1 MQPVLNVVAE
11 RALKLCDAAQTD
23 RCAGRG
29 REPAFRR
36 QGIRRYSRPRWARSF
51 RSVAGSVAGRA
62 VLDGTTI
69 HLKDLALEPEDEYPV
84 GREMQRRIGHHTL
97 LAVPLMREDH
107 AIGAIALW
115 RTEARLF
122 SEKQVA
128 LVQTFARQAAI
139 AIDNVRLFNETK
151 DGLEQQTAI
160 SEILRAISSSPTDV
174 QPVLDAIADRA
185 VNLCGASA
193 ASIHLTDGNVLRHVA
208 SMGESP
214 EEAAATAV
222 LPISHESIS
231 GRAVLERKTIHVHDV
246 LDEALEYPVGAE
258 ISRRLGN
265 RTLLV
270 TPLYREGVPFGAIM
284 LRRREVRPFSEREI
298 ALLQTFGDQA
308 AIAIENVRLFNETK
322 EALDQ
327 QRAAGE
333 VLAAISN
340 SIADTSPVFE
350 TILNSCERLF
360 TGKLAVIDLVGDD
373 GLVHLGAYHGP
384 NQDDVKRVYPHRVD
398 EASATGRA
406 IATRGVVHF
415 ASLAEVPTHA
425 RTAFHAFGIKAA
437 IGAPMM
443 WEGRGIGAIW
453 VARDYAGPFSDKDIA
468 LLKTFADQAVIAIQN
483 ARLVNETREA
493 LDQQRASGEVLAAIS
508 SSIADTSP
516 VFDRILTS
524 CERLFAGK
532 VIAIEVVGDDGLL
545 RIEAF
550 RGPAADQKDYVVGPI
565 VAGASISANAILS
578 RAVEHVPDVAT
589 DATVPPKSRE
599 GYKSVGVRAVII
611 APDALG
617 GQGPWRNQRRPR
629 KSGTLL
635 PRRTLRCC
643 VPLPTRR

>member
-1 MQPVLNVVAE
+1 ML
-11 RALKLCDAAQTD
+11 RFGC
-23 RCAGRG
+23 
-29 REPAFRR
+29 
-36 QGIRRYSRPRWARSF
+36 
-51 RSVAGSVAGRA
+51 RA
-62 VLDGTTI
+62 V
-69 HLKDLALEPEDEYPV
+69 
-84 GREMQRRIGHHTL
+84 
-97 LAVPLMREDH
+97 LAVPLMREGN
-107 AIGAIALW
+107 AYGGIFL
-115 RTEARLF
+115 ARREPTAF
-122 SEKQVA
+122 TRDQVA
-128 LVQTFARQAAI
+128 LVETFAQQAAI

-151 DGLEQQTAI
+151 EGLEQQTAI

-222 LPISHESIS
+222 LPISRESIS
-231 GRAVLERKTIHVHDV
+231 GRAVLDRRTIHVHDM
-246 LDEALEYPVGAE
+246 LGEALEYPVGAE

-270 TPLYREGVPFGAIM
+270 TPLYREGVPFGALM

-384 NQDDVKRVYPHRVD
+384 NHNDVKRVYPHPVD
-398 EASATGRA
+398 ATSATGRA

-415 ASLAEVPTHA
+415 ANLDEVPA
-425 RTAFHAFGIKAA
+425 
-437 IGAPMM
+437 
-443 WEGRGIGAIW
+443 
-453 VARDYAGPFSDKDIA
+453 
-468 LLKTFADQAVIAIQN
+468 N
-483 ARLVNETREA
+483 AREHSR
-493 LDQQRASGEVLAAIS
+493 S
-508 SSIADTSP
+508 S
-516 VFDRILTS
+516 
-524 CERLFAGK
+524 E
-532 VIAIEVVGDDGLL
+532 
-545 RIEAF
+545 
-550 RGPAADQKDYVVGPI
+550 
-565 VAGASISANAILS
+565 S
-578 RAVEHVPDVAT
+578 R
-589 DATVPPKSRE
+589 PP
-599 GYKSVGVRAVII
+599 SVHR
-611 APDALG
+611 
-617 GQGPWRNQRRPR
+617 
-629 KSGTLL
+629 
-635 PRRTLRCC
+635 
-643 VPLPTRR
+643 